1 MSKVDLFF
9 YPKNNGDVFSN
20 ISRATIHQ
28 MEKDREISQKLL
40 EARNRVDISLT
51 EYEALKDRINKAET
65 RANEAESQVRFFKSI
80 LTKLKL
86 PLDDENFKPYEI
98 QTEWLKEPMSRCR
111 KFIVRF
117 KVMENF
123 DL

>member
-1 MSKVDLFF
+1 MSKVDLYF
-9 YPKNNGDVFSN
+9 YPKNDVDVFSN

-28 MEKDREISQKLL
+28 MKKVSGISQKML

-51 EYEALKDRINKAET
+51 EYEALKDRV
-65 RANEAESQVRFFKSI
+65 NELESQVRFFKSI
-80 LTKLKL
+80 LAKLKL

-98 QTEWLKEPMSRCR
+98 QTKCLKEQATNYREY
-111 KFIVRF
+111 IVRF

-123 DL
+123 YL

>member
-1 MSKVDLFF
+1 MSIVDLYF
-9 YPKNNGDVFSN
+9 YSKNNDDVFSN

-51 EYEALKDRINKAET
+51 EYEALKDRINKAE
-65 RANEAESQVRFFKSI
+65 AQVRFLKSI
-80 LTKLKL
+80 LEKLKL

-98 QTEWLKEPMSRCR
+98 QAEWFKEKMLHYSE
-111 KFIVRF
+111 FIVRF